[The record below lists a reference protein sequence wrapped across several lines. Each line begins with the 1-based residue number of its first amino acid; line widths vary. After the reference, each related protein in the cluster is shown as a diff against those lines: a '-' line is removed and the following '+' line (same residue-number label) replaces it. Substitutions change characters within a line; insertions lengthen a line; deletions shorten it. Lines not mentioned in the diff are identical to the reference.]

1 MKNFFQKNWWIA
13 VVAILV
19 VAVLVVVLLTA
30 KQNPPTGE
38 PKTEATTAATTAA
51 TIAENTEETTVA
63 TEPQQTEATVEATE
77 ETTAVVRME
86 ILDYEFTISAQLAER
101 ISCREIVDSEVLDV
115 EVYTKLGD
123 KEYTVFTMIF
133 NFTEGDIVHM
143 LNTAEGEKVPIAF
156 VMKELPEGLSDEAA
170 SEFYIAQGVV
180 NEIIGS
186 IKAK

>member
-1 MKNFFQKNWWIA
+1 MTTTQTTVGATNETTDSQ
-13 VVAILV
+13 
-19 VAVLVVVLLTA
+19 
-30 KQNPPTGE
+30 Q
-38 PKTEATTAATTAA
+38 TEVTVY
-51 TIAENTEETTVA
+51 TEEES

-143 LNTAEGEKVPIAF
+143 LNIAEGEKLPIAF
-156 VMKELPEGLSDEAA
+156 VMKELPEGLSDDAA